1 MTVTLEQLQ
10 QLMNDYGNTRYLL
23 DDLKSSKETAIQ
35 NILSKYPEALQEIND
50 LEEELYHKIEE
61 LEKVEKKKKKV
72 LEASAKSYADSII
85 LKDKAEVKSDLIRI
99 GLERKIKYDIAGLEG
114 MAMENP
120 KLLSLRSEEV
130 STRITLN
137 SK

>member
-1 MTVTLEQLQ
+1 
-10 QLMNDYGNTRYLL
+10 MNDYGNTRYLL
-23 DDLKSSKETAIQ
+23 EDLKSSKETAIQ

-85 LKDKAEVKSDLIRI
+85 LKDKAEVKSDLVRI
-99 GLERKIKYDIAGLEG
+99 GLERKIKYDSAGLDG

-120 KLLSLRSEEV
+120 KLLAFRTEEIA
-130 STRITLN
+130 TRITLN

>member
-23 DDLKSSKETAIQ
+23 EDLKSSKETAIQ

-85 LKDKAEVKSDLIRI
+85 LKDKAEVKSDLVRI
-99 GLERKIKYDIAGLEG
+99 GLERKIKYDSAGLDG

-120 KLLSLRSEEV
+120 KLLAFRTEEIA
-130 STRITLN
+130 TRITLN

>member
-1 MTVTLEQLQ
+1 MTVTQEQLQ
-10 QLMNDYGNTRYLL
+10 QLMDDYGNVRYLL
-23 DDLKSSKETAIQ
+23 EDLKSSKETAIQ

-61 LEKVEKKKKKV
+61 LEKVEKKKKKI

-120 KLLSLRSEEV
+120 KLFKR
-130 STRITLN
+130 N
-137 SK
+137 SDSKYFI

>member
-1 MTVTLEQLQ
+1 MTVTQEQLQ
-10 QLMNDYGNTRYLL
+10 QLMDDYGNVRYLL
-23 DDLKSSKETAIQ
+23 EDLKSSKETAIQ

-61 LEKVEKKKKKV
+61 LEKVEKKKKKI

>member
-10 QLMNDYGNTRYLL
+10 QLMDDYGNTRYLL
-23 DDLKSSKETAIQ
+23 DDLKSSKETAVQ
-35 NILSKYPEALQEIND
+35 SILSKYPEALQEIND

-61 LEKVEKKKKKV
+61 LEKVEKKKKKI
-72 LEASAKSYADSII
+72 LEASAKSYANSIV

>member
-1 MTVTLEQLQ
+1 MTVTQEQLQ
-10 QLMNDYGNTRYLL
+10 QLMDDYGNVRYLL
-23 DDLKSSKETAIQ
+23 EDLKSSKETAIQ
-35 NILSKYPEALQEIND
+35 DILSKYPEALQEIND

-61 LEKVEKKKKKV
+61 LEKVEKKKKKI

>member
-1 MTVTLEQLQ
+1 MTVTQEQLQ
-10 QLMNDYGNTRYLL
+10 QLMDDYGNVRYLL
-23 DDLKSSKETAIQ
+23 EDLKSSKETAIQ

-50 LEEELYHKIEE
+50 LEEELYHKIGE
-61 LEKVEKKKKKV
+61 LEKVEKKKKKI

>member
-23 DDLKSSKETAIQ
+23 EDLKSSKETAIQ

-99 GLERKIKYDIAGLEG
+99 GLERKIK
-114 MAMENP
+114 
-120 KLLSLRSEEV
+120 
-130 STRITLN
+130 
-137 SK
+137 